1 MGVHV
6 SADSRVSDWP
16 LMSSFWPTIS
26 ITATYLIV
34 VKLGPSLMNLRPHGF
49 EFRWSLFGFNA
60 ALVALNLYICIEVST
75 TCRWLFLSLSVV
87 FINSLLD
94 VYTLVS
100 LCGESFAIF

>member
-6 SADSRVSDWP
+6 SADRRVSDWP

-60 ALVALNLYICIEVST
+60 ALVVLNLYICIEVST
-75 TCRWLFLSLSVV
+75 TCRWLLLSLSVV

-94 VYTLVS
+94 V
-100 LCGESFAIF
+100 